1 MFAFAGGFGA
11 PAAAAAPAFGSA
23 WPPAAA
29 AAAAVPQVTEK
40 VPIDPLD
47 RALYALDRACG
58 VGPPLEVPELAR
70 QLKPGVQESAER
82 PLTKMREL
90 LKPYRKTE
98 YTQLDRLN
106 SYEFRVRAL
115 PTRARRVH
123 SSPSRC
129 TCTDSSRSTP
139 LTRRRSSSSS
149 ATANRA
155 PLTRAS

>member
-1 MFAFAGGFGA
+1 MFGA
-11 PAAAAAPAFGSA
+11 PVFGAPGAPLFAAAWPPAVAAAAAL
-23 WPPAAA
+23 PPI
-29 AAAAVPQVTEK
+29 TEK

-58 VGPPLEVPELAR
+58 VGPALEVPELAR

-106 SYEFRVRAL
+106 SYEFRVCAISQRA
-115 PTRARRVH
+115 
-123 SSPSRC
+123 C
-129 TCTDSSRSTP
+129 KGCKCTDASLS
-139 LTRRRSSSSS
+139 LTRRRSFLSS
-149 ATANRA
+149 ATASHA